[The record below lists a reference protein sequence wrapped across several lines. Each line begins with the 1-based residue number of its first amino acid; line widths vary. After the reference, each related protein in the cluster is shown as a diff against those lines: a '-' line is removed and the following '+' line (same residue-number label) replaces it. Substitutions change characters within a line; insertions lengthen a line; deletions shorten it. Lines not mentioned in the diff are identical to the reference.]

1 MMADDDACQN
11 DPQARI
17 TRLEAALEE
26 ARMTVYYTSA
36 MVFSR
41 EEILGLQLGREAFL
55 APTDEHVELTE
66 EELERARARIRERLK
81 EAKGKPRPPVEPT
94 RLEIVERARAAEHTR
109 NQTLLMFFGD
119 LHRQAGLP
127 VPKKIEDTDLFELIR
142 VIRGEPEKTFIH
154 EWSWDSGL
162 RSSCTKMRDALGVT
176 TVGPMYDADNHGWT
190 MAVIG
195 APAEGM
201 RPLALRVAEVREV
214 SPQAAIRR
222 ASALFPGRDES
233 GLRRSKKIA
242 RGRR

>member
-1 MMADDDACQN
+1 MMADDTCQD

-17 TRLEAALEE
+17 ARLEAALEE
-26 ARMTVYYTSA
+26 ARLTVYYTSA
-36 MVFSR
+36 MVFTP

-55 APTDEHVELTE
+55 AATDEHVELTE
-66 EELERARARIRERLK
+66 EERERARTRIRGLLK
-81 EAKGKPRPPVEPT
+81 EAEGKPRPPVGPT
-94 RLEIVERARAAEHTR
+94 KMELVERARAAEHAR
-109 NQTLLMFFGD
+109 NETLLMFFGD

-142 VIRGEPEKTFIH
+142 VIRGEPEKTFVH

-176 TVGPMYDADNHGWT
+176 TVGPIYDADNHGWT

-195 APAEGM
+195 TPADGM

-222 ASALFPGRDES
+222 ASALFPGRDGN
-233 GLRRSKKIA
+233 GLRRSKK
-242 RGRR
+242 RG